1 MGVTVILVEGRT
13 SIFGCDAI
21 TEMDAASENLQLD
34 IGLRYDH
41 DRAIKVSMQVYSGW
55 AKKRGHRLIA
65 IILSNL
71 NRFQKKFHW
80 KILW

>member
-21 TEMDAASENLQLD
+21 TEMDAASENLQSD

-41 DRAIKVSMQVYSGW
+41 DRAIKVSMQVGHSTESG
-55 AKKRGHRLIA
+55 RLHMS
-65 IILSNL
+65 ILTRMTL
-71 NRFQKKFHW
+71 MPE
-80 KILW
+80 